1 MGSKKTQNQN
11 KSKIAANKSSFESQK
26 IWNHECDDFKEW
38 HLRKQCGRE
47 QRRK

>member
-26 IWNHECDDFKEW
+26 NLKS
-38 HLRKQCGRE
+38 
-47 QRRK
+47 